1 MNNKNGSL
9 IAPEILVVDDE
20 IDIRELMAGI
30 LSDEGFE
37 TRGAS
42 DSDGALA
49 AIAQRRPHLV
59 VLDVWLQGS
68 RLDGI
73 QVLEV
78 LKREHPDLP
87 VVIISGHGT
96 IETAVAAIKKGAYD
110 FIEKPFKADRLVHV
124 VRRALEAA
132 RLKREVEE
140 LKLKAGDESDLVG
153 NSSAITQL
161 KQLVDKVAPTGSRI
175 LIAGPSGSGKE
186 VAARLIHAHSR
197 RASNAFVAINCAM
210 MAPARIEA
218 ELFGVESEGP
228 RKIGVL
234 ELAHGGTLFLDEVA
248 DMPLETQGKIL
259 RVLIDQTFQ
268 RVGGATR
275 VQVDVRVISS
285 STRDLRAEIE
295 AGRFRED
302 LYHRLNVV
310 PVRVPSLAE
319 RREDIPL
326 LVSHFMKRLS
336 VASGLPMREI
346 SDEAMAVLQAYS
358 WPGNVRQ
365 LRNIVE
371 RLLILATDDA
381 AGAISADLLPA
392 NVNSAA
398 YSWGQGSRTDL
409 VITLPLREAREIFE
423 REYLLAQINRFGG
436 NISRTASFVGME
448 RSALHRKLKSLGVS
462 SARLEQS
469 FNA

>member
-1 MNNKNGSL
+1 MSRNGL
-9 IAPEILVVDDE
+9 PIASDILVVDDE

-30 LSDEGFE
+30 LSDEGFV

-42 DSDGALA
+42 DSDAAMA
-49 AIAQRRPHLV
+49 AITQRRPHLV

-73 QVLEV
+73 QLLDL
-78 LKREHPDLP
+78 LKTEHPDLP

-110 FIEKPFKADRLVHV
+110 FIEKPFKADRLCHV

-132 RLKREVEE
+132 KLKREVKE
-140 LKLKAGDESDLVG
+140 LKLKAGEHFELVG
-153 NSSAITQL
+153 SSPAIGQL

-175 LIAGPSGSGKE
+175 LINGPSGSGKE
-186 VAARLIHAHSR
+186 VAARLIHKRSR
-197 RASNAFVAINCAM
+197 RGENAFIAINCAM
-210 MAPARIEA
+210 MSPSRIET
-218 ELFGVESEGP
+218 ELFGTETEAGA
-228 RKIGVL
+228 RKIGLL
-234 ELAHGGTLFLDEVA
+234 ELAHSGTLFLDEVA

-268 RVGGATR
+268 RVGGSTR
-275 VQVDVRVISS
+275 VEVDVRVISS
-285 STRDLRAEIE
+285 STRDLRKEIE

-310 PVRVPSLAE
+310 PVHVPALAE
-319 RREDIPL
+319 RREDIQE
-326 LVSHFMKRLS
+326 LVSHFMQSLS
-336 VASGLPMREI
+336 VSSGLPMREI
-346 SDEAMAVLQAYS
+346 SSEAMAVLQAYH

-381 AGAISADLLPA
+381 AEAISADLLPPD
-392 NVNSAA
+392 VNGTQS
-398 YSWGQGSRTDL
+398 GNGNRTDL

-423 REYLLAQINRFGG
+423 REYLMAQINRFGG

-448 RSALHRKLKSLGVS
+448 RSALHRKLKSLGLS
-462 SARLEQS
+462 STRADANY
-469 FNA
+469 NA